1 MPNRYFTQASFDFL
15 KNLDRN
21 NNREWFNDHKQ
32 EYEDKVRGPALDFI
46 ADIGDDLYNISPHFL
61 AIPKKVGGSL
71 MRVYRDVRF
80 GKDKRPF
87 KTNIGIQ
94 FRHELG
100 KDIHAPG
107 FYLHLEPDECFVGV
121 GIWRPDA
128 LALGKIRTAIS
139 ENGQTWL
146 KVTQEKAFKQKFKL
160 SGETL
165 TNPPRGYA
173 REHPMIVDLKRKDH
187 IAFTQ
192 LNIKRVITAGIT
204 GDVVKSFKIAVPYMK
219 ILCKALD
226 LQF

>member
-1 MPNRYFTQASFDFL
+1 MPNRYFTQASLDFL
-15 KNLDRN
+15 KNLDSN

-46 ADIGDDLYNISPHFL
+46 ADIGDDLYDISPHFL

-94 FRHELG
+94 FRHKLG

-107 FYLHLEPDECFVGV
+107 FYLHLEPGECFVGV

-139 ENGQTWL
+139 ENSQAWL

-165 TNPPRGYA
+165 INPPRGYA

-192 LNIKRVITAGIT
+192 LNIKRVITTGLT

-219 ILCKALD
+219 FLCKALD

>member
-1 MPNRYFTQASFDFL
+1 MARRYFTQSSFDFL
-15 KNLDRN
+15 KKLEKN
-21 NNREWFNDHKQ
+21 NNRDWFNDHKQ

-46 ADIGDDLYNISPHFL
+46 ADIGEDLYDISPHFL

-80 GKDKRPF
+80 GKDKRPY

-94 FRHELG
+94 FRHKFG
-100 KDIHAPG
+100 KDVHAPG
-107 FYLHLEPDECFVGV
+107 FYLHLEPNECFVGV

-128 LALGKIRTAIS
+128 QALGKIRTAIS
-139 ENGQTWL
+139 ENSQSWIEASRDN
-146 KVTQEKAFKQKFKL
+146 VFKKFFEV

-165 TNPPRGYA
+165 KNPPRGYT

-187 IAFTQ
+187 IAFQQ
-192 LNIKRVITAGIT
+192 LDYKRVISASIT
-204 GDVVKSFKIAVPYMK
+204 SDAIKSFKIASPYMK
-219 ILCKALD
+219 YLCKALD